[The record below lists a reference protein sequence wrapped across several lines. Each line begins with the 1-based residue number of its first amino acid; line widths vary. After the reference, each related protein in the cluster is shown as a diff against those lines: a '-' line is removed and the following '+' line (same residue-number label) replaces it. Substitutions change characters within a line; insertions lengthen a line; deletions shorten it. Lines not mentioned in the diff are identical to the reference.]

1 MKKPGT
7 TTRRHGTVRCAI
19 YTRKSSE
26 EGLEQEFNSLQ
37 AQREACEAFI
47 NSQRHEGWVCLRT
60 AYDDGGFS
68 GATMY
73 RPALQQLLAD
83 ITAGRVDTVVVYKI
97 DRLTRSLADF
107 AKIVEIL
114 DTRGASFVSVTQQ
127 FNTTTSM
134 GRLTLN
140 VLLSFAQ
147 FEREV
152 IGERIRDKIAASKK
166 KGMWMGGVPPLG
178 YRAQDRKLIIVESE
192 AEIVRSIFRRYA
204 ELGSVRLLKDELEAR
219 SIQSKLRTSASGR
232 ISGGKPFAR
241 GALYLMLQNRIYRG
255 EIVHNE
261 QSHLGEHEPIIDPP
275 LWDAVQAQLA
285 CNAAQRNEG
294 GKTRHSSFL
303 AGMLFDRDGN
313 RMTPSHVVNKGTRY
327 RYYVSASLIT
337 KDRTENST
345 GLRIPAAE
353 IEHLVSSRVHRRL
366 LDPGSIYK
374 STSARLADSS
384 TQQRLVARTAEIGK
398 HWPEL
403 PVARKRAVLAALI
416 ERIEVSVDQI
426 DIHLRPPRLSA
437 LLDVAAPSS
446 QGVNDDETEI
456 LSVPVRLRRAGR
468 EIRMVI
474 DGTDPF
480 AAAKPDAR
488 LIRLLLRARQFNATL
503 AQSEDIPFAVLTQ
516 REGVSRSYFTRLV
529 RLSYL
534 APDITQAILDGRQPR
549 DLTAEK
555 LLAHSRLPLDG
566 TISGPCS
573 ALDEPDPDLK
583 IYRMLSPEKARVRWE
598 GVAFS
603 PILSASL
610 RYWNSAGQRHCRR
623 LALYRNTLR
632 VSPVPAVKPVAHTR
646 AESPGS
652 RPSKAD
658 AGERRTLCWR
668 EVDFEPSVPGAKE
681 PVSFAEGEL
690 RGIERRRPT
699 KVFFCGVPMVRI
711 NLPQAPSSCDLT
723 SAMGHPRQG
732 GSRYAEQTLDR
743 YG

>member
-1 MKKPGT
+1 M
-7 TTRRHGTVRCAI
+7 TRQASYRARRNGTVRCAI

-47 NSQRHEGWVCLRT
+47 TSQRHEGWVCLPT

-68 GATMY
+68 GATLD
-73 RPALQQLLAD
+73 RPALQHLLAD

-107 AKIVEIL
+107 AKIVDIL
-114 DTRGASFVSVTQQ
+114 DARGASFVSVTQQ

-178 YRAQDRKLIIVESE
+178 YQAQDRKLVIVESE
-192 AEIVRSIFRRYA
+192 AEIVRFIFRRYA
-204 ELGSVRLLKDELEAR
+204 ELGSVRWLRDELEAL
-219 SIQSKLRTSASGR
+219 SIQSKLRTSASGG

-255 EIVHNE
+255 EIVHNQ
-261 QSHLGEHEPIIDPP
+261 QSYLGGHEPIIDQP

-285 CNAAQRNEG
+285 GNAAQHNDC
-294 GKTRHSSFL
+294 GKTRQPSLL
-303 AGMLFDRDGN
+303 AGMLFDGDGN
-313 RMTPSHVVNKGTRY
+313 RMTPSHAVKKGTRY
-327 RYYVSASLIT
+327 RYYVSRSLIT
-337 KDRTENST
+337 KDRTDDSA

-353 IEHLVSSRVHRRL
+353 IEQLVSDRVHRWL

-374 STSARLADSS
+374 STSARLADASI
-384 TQQRLVARTAEIGK
+384 QQRVVARTAEIGK
-398 HWPEL
+398 RWPEL
-403 PVARKRAVLAALI
+403 PVARKRVVLTALI

-426 DIHLRPPRLSA
+426 DIRFRPSRLSA
-437 LLDVAAPSS
+437 LLDAAATPLL
-446 QGVNDDETEI
+446 GATDDETEI
-456 LSVPVRLRRAGR
+456 LPVPVRLRRAGR

-480 AAAKPDAR
+480 AAKPDAR
-488 LIRLLLRARQFNATL
+488 LIKLLLRARRFNATL
-503 AQSEDIPFAVLTQ
+503 AQSEGIPFAVLAQ

-555 LLAHSRLPLDG
+555 LLEHSRLPLAWHD
-566 TISGPCS
+566 
-573 ALDEPDPDLK
+573 
-583 IYRMLSPEKARVRWE
+583 
-598 GVAFS
+598 
-603 PILSASL
+603 
-610 RYWNSAGQRHCRR
+610 Q
-623 LALYRNTLR
+623 
-632 VSPVPAVKPVAHTR
+632 
-646 AESPGS
+646 
-652 RPSKAD
+652 
-658 AGERRTLCWR
+658 RTLL
-668 EVDFEPSVPGAKE
+668 G
-681 PVSFAEGEL
+681 FA
-690 RGIERRRPT
+690 
-699 KVFFCGVPMVRI
+699 
-711 NLPQAPSSCDLT
+711 
-723 SAMGHPRQG
+723 
-732 GSRYAEQTLDR
+732 
-743 YG
+743 